1 MSSYGDNNRQVLALS
16 GTAALPGHSFLNATK
31 NGMYLPTTNSLGLS
45 TNGTNAVYI
54 DASQNVGIGTSSPV
68 TKLQV
73 SSSTTANDDYGFI
86 QANYTG
92 TTTTV
97 NAGITVKNYQG
108 TSQFMQWD
116 VIGLRIGSRIK
127 TNTGTGQVVFTYG
140 NDSEGMRIDSSG
152 NVGIGTS
159 SPGGDASNRFVTAV
173 GSTSSTFSP
182 ISGAVNS
189 IYSSYATLGG
199 LLGTTSNHALLFQT
213 NNAERMRIDSSG
225 NVLVGTTTVVN
236 TGKVISGF
244 NGSSAVGF
252 VANDTAS
259 ASSGVYF
266 GCSLNGTFIGSI
278 QRVGA
283 TSAVVYNT
291 TSDQRLKSNVK
302 DANPVLS
309 ALLNVKVRQ
318 YDWTDGDLHQEY
330 GFVAQE
336 LESVL
341 SDIVTKGK
349 TEEDMWQLDY
359 SRLTPHLVK
368 AVQELSAKNDALE
381 ARLAALE
388 AK

>member
-1 MSSYGDNNRQVLALS
+1 MLAEKGGGYGTVGGL
-16 GTAALPGHSFLNATK
+16 
-31 NGMYLPTTNSLGLS
+31 SLG
-45 TNGTNAVYI
+45 TIGAAPTVFINNGAE
-54 DASQNVGIGTSSPV
+54 S
-68 TKLQV
+68 
-73 SSSTTANDDYGFI
+73 
-86 QANYTG
+86 
-92 TTTTV
+92 
-97 NAGITVKNYQG
+97 
-108 TSQFMQWD
+108 
-116 VIGLRIGSRIK
+116 
-127 TNTGTGQVVFTYG
+127 
-140 NDSEGMRIDSSG
+140 MRIDSSG

-159 SPGGDASNRFVTAV
+159 SPDYKLTIQSTDAA
-173 GSTSSTFSP
+173 
-182 ISGAVNS
+182 ISLKDSG
-189 IYSSYATLGG
+189 
-199 LLGTTSNHALLFQT
+199 GTTRAYIGVAGGFGSAPTGALRLRSDQGGIVFGYSGSEQ
-213 NNAERMRIDSSG
+213 MRLDTSG
-225 NVLVGTTTVVN
+225 NLLVGTTTVVN

-259 ASSGVYF
+259 ASGGVYF

-336 LESVL
+336 LEPVL
-341 SDIVTKGK
+341 SGIVTKGK

-368 AVQELSAKNDALE
+368 AIQELSAKVTVLE
-381 ARLAALE
+381 L
-388 AK
+388 K